1 MNEDRALLADSAAK
15 AFRDLPADTATAW
28 KHIDEAGFALLLV
41 PESAG
46 GFGGGWEDA
55 NVVLRTTGSAAVNL
69 PLAEAIIANA
79 RLASDGAPVAKGIA
93 SIGVHTSGAVSG
105 DKFSGELRDV
115 PFGASC
121 DSVVAQIDGRIAA
134 LINADATVAREYRNI
149 AGEPRADLKF
159 EDATARSL
167 PGINALDLL
176 HQGALARTC
185 QIAGALDTMLAMT
198 IEHAKTRQQFGRAI
212 GNFQAIQQQLAVFAT
227 ETAAVGA
234 AAASACR
241 AADRGDASFQIASA
255 KLRANR
261 AVDIAT
267 SAAHQIHG
275 AIGIT
280 QEHALHRYTQ
290 RLWAWK
296 SEYGNDRFWASKL
309 GGEIAMRGAD
319 NFWPALTTQQ

>member
-1 MNEDRALLADSAAK
+1 MTEDRVLLADTAAK
-15 AFRDLPADTATAW
+15 VFRDLPADFAQSRERIA
-28 KHIDEAGFALLLV
+28 EAGFALLLV

-46 GFGGGWEDA
+46 GFGGGWQDA
-55 NVVLRTTGSAAVNL
+55 NVVLRAAGAAAIDF
-69 PLAEAIIANA
+69 PLAEAIIANSLLDGA
-79 RLASDGAPVAKGIA
+79 ADLASICVQTDGTI
-93 SIGVHTSGAVSG
+93 SG
-105 DKFSGELRDV
+105 DRFTGELRAV
-115 PFGASC
+115 PFGAEC
-121 DSVVAQIDGRIAA
+121 ERIVAQTGARTVGLRKADVVVARD
-134 LINADATVAREYRNI
+134 YRNI
-149 AGEPRADLKF
+149 AGERRADLTF
-159 EDATARSL
+159 DAAPVQSASTV
-167 PGINALDLL
+167 NALDLL
-176 HQGALARTC
+176 RLGALARTC
-185 QIAGALDTMLAMT
+185 QIAGALETALAMT
-198 IEHAKTRQQFGRAI
+198 IEHAKTREQFGRAI

-234 AAASACR
+234 AASSACR

-296 SEYGNDRFWASKL
+296 SEYGNDRFWATKL
-309 GGEIAMRGAD
+309 GGEIAACGAD
-319 NFWPALTTQQ
+319 NFWPALTMPQ

>member
-15 AFRDLPADTATAW
+15 AFHEMPADFAAAW
-28 KHIDEAGFALLLV
+28 RVIEESGFALVLV
-41 PESAG
+41 PEADG

-55 NVVLRTTGSAAVNL
+55 NVILRAAGAAAIDL
-69 PLAEAIIANA
+69 PLAETMIAN
-79 RLASDGAPVAKGIA
+79 SISPGEGAAGVATDVKG
-93 SIGVHTSGAVSG
+93 SLSGNH
-105 DKFSGELRDV
+105 FTGELRNI
-115 PFGASC
+115 PFGQECARVMAQLDTATIVSLQKP
-121 DSVVAQIDGRIAA
+121 VV
-134 LINADATVAREYRNI
+134 LREYRNM

-159 EDATARSL
+159 ENAPAQSAS
-167 PGINALDLL
+167 PPNALDLFHL
-176 HQGALARTC
+176 GALARTC
-185 QIAGALDTMLAMT
+185 QMAGALNAALAMT

-212 GNFQAIQQQLAVFAT
+212 GNFQAIQQQLAVFAS

-241 AADRGDASFQIASA
+241 AVDRGEGEFEVGAA

-296 SEYGNDRFWASKL
+296 SEYGNDRFWAAKL
-309 GGEIAMRGAD
+309 GGEIVARGAD
-319 NFWPALTTQQ
+319 AFWPALTTQR

>member
-1 MNEDRALLADSAAK
+1 MSEARALLADSAAK
-15 AFRDLPADTATAW
+15 AFRDMPADSAQAR
-28 KHIDEAGFALLLV
+28 KRIDDAGFALLLV
-41 PESAG
+41 PEADG

-55 NVVLRTTGSAAVNL
+55 NAVLRAAGAAAVNL
-69 PLAEAIIANA
+69 PLAEAIIAN
-79 RLASDGAPVAKGIA
+79 RFLPGAGGIA
-93 SIGVHTSGAVSG
+93 AAASGALPEER
-105 DKFSGELRDV
+105 FSGELHGVATR
-115 PFGASC
+115 GGK
-121 DSVVAQIDGRIAA
+121 VVAQIAEAIFGVSAG
-134 LINADATVAREYRNI
+134 DAVGTREYQNM

-159 EDATARSL
+159 DNAAIVRLSRNKM
-167 PGINALDLL
+167 PGLFHL
-176 HQGALARTC
+176 GALARTC
-185 QIAGALDTMLAMT
+185 QIAGALETALAMT

-212 GNFQAIQQQLAVFAT
+212 GNFQAIQQQLAVFAS
-227 ETAAVGA
+227 ETAAVVA

-241 AADRGDASFQIASA
+241 AVDRGHGAFEIASA

-296 SEYGNDRFWASKL
+296 SEYGNDRHWAAKL
-309 GGEIAMRGAD
+309 GGGIAARGAD
-319 NFWPALTTQQ
+319 AFWPALVARQ